1 MSHSL
6 GDLLAGQDAEIRGD
20 AAIPIRD
27 LCYDSRRLEPGDLF
41 VALRGQNTDGH
52 RYLDAAAEAGAA
64 ALLVEEFPSE
74 VSGGVPV
81 ARIADTRRA
90 LAEVAACFFG
100 SPAAGM
106 TLIGV
111 TGTNGKTSTVRI
123 IESILRQARH
133 RVGAIDTVSFRFGDE
148 EEPSTLTTPESLDL
162 QRTLAR
168 MRAAGV
174 DRVVLEVSSHSIVL
188 ERIRTLRFAC
198 GVFTQLSQDHLDFH
212 TDMQDYGRAK
222 GALFAPPYLAGSA
235 VLNADDG
242 WSQSYAESA
251 RRAGCPVLWF
261 GRGSPSAASEGSE
274 LNLHTVGERVGLD
287 ASYFVVES
295 EGRQHELSLPL
306 PGDFQIDNALAA
318 VAAALALG
326 IPWDLISKG
335 LAATP
340 PVPGRLEAVSREP
353 VVLVDYAHTPDALD
367 RVLSRVRPLV
377 RGRLITVF
385 GCGGDRDRSK
395 RAPMAAAACR
405 HSDYVIATSDNP
417 RTERA
422 ERILDDLRAG
432 LAGDY
437 EVIVDRREGIRR
449 AIAIATNEDTV
460 VIAGKGHENY
470 QILGQERVPFDD
482 REEARHGLA
491 LRHDRRE
498 QTP

>member
-1 MSHSL
+1 M
-6 GDLLAGQDAEIRGD
+6 
-20 AAIPIRD
+20 
-27 LCYDSRRLEPGDLF
+27 
-41 VALRGQNTDGH
+41 
-52 RYLDAAAEAGAA
+52 
-64 ALLVEEFPSE
+64 
-74 VSGGVPV
+74 
-81 ARIADTRRA
+81 
-90 LAEVAACFFG
+90 
-100 SPAAGM
+100 
-106 TLIGV
+106 
-111 TGTNGKTSTVRI
+111 
-123 IESILRQARH
+123 
-133 RVGAIDTVSFRFGDE
+133 
-148 EEPSTLTTPESLDL
+148 
-162 QRTLAR
+162 
-168 MRAAGV
+168 
-174 DRVVLEVSSHSIVL
+174 
-188 ERIRTLRFAC
+188 
-198 GVFTQLSQDHLDFH
+198 
-212 TDMQDYGRAK
+212 
-222 GALFAPPYLAGSA
+222 
-235 VLNADDG
+235 
-242 WSQSYAESA
+242 
-251 RRAGCPVLWF
+251 LWF

-353 VVLVDYAHTPDALD
+353 VDLVDYAHTPAALD

-377 RGRLITVF
+377 RGRLLTVF

>member
-6 GDLLAGQDAEIRGD
+6 GGLLAGQDAEIRGD
-20 AAIPIRD
+20 TATPIRD
-27 LCYDSRRLEPGDLF
+27 LCYDSRRLRPGDLF

-52 RYLDAAAEAGAA
+52 HYLDAASEAGAA

-74 VSGGVPV
+74 VFGGVPI
-81 ARIADTRRA
+81 ARIADTRSA

-100 SPAAGM
+100 SPAEQM

-133 RVGAIDTVSFRFGDE
+133 PVGAIDTVSFRFADE

-188 ERIRTLRFAC
+188 ERVRTLRFAC

-212 TDMQDYGRAK
+212 GDMEAYGRAK

-235 VLNADDG
+235 VLNADDR
-242 WSQSYAESA
+242 WSRHYAESA
-251 RRAGCPVLWF
+251 RGAGLPVLWF
-261 GRGSPSAASEGSE
+261 GRGSQSQAAAGSDLDLRSVE
-274 LNLHTVGERVGLD
+274 EQVGLD
-287 ASYFVVES
+287 ASRFVVES
-295 EGRQHELSLPL
+295 KGRRYELSLPL

-318 VAAALALG
+318 VATALALG
-326 IPWDLISKG
+326 IPWNLISDG

-340 PVPGRLEAVSREP
+340 PIPGRLEAVSREP
-353 VVLVDYAHTPDALD
+353 AVLVDYAHTPDALD

-385 GCGGDRDRSK
+385 GCGGNRDRSK

-422 ERILDDLRAG
+422 EKILDDLREG
-432 LAGDY
+432 LDGDH
-437 EVIVDRREGIRR
+437 EVIVDRREAIRR
-449 AIAIATNEDTV
+449 AIAIATAQDTV

-470 QILGQERVPFDD
+470 QILGRDRVPFDD
-482 REEARHGLA
+482 REEARKGLA
-491 LRHDRRE
+491 LRYGERE